1 MEKWW
6 NSPGAPTKNH
16 LPGAS
21 PLMLAASSGDLASV
35 AALVEVPSLAVLVD
49 ETWIFRM
56 WKKNMLVLW
65 CLYRCFFQ
73 VGDWWNW
80 WRCFFHVNQTSFFLR
95 KSSTFHLPRYGV
107 QKQYLTTRWWQ
118 LKYFLIFTPKIGGEY
133 GLISNLTSIWFLFKG
148 VATSNCLRV
157 IESQWTIRW
166 LQLSLSKTVADDC
179 CNQGGASLTQQNG
192 RGQRVGWSQG
202 DEHRICFYGEM

>member
-65 CLYRCFFQ
+65 CLYRCFFRLEIDETGGVVFSMLTRPLFFWGRVQ
-73 VGDWWNW
+73 LFTCQGMGFRSNTWRLDGGNSNIFWFSPRKLVGNMDWFPI
-80 WRCFFHVNQTSFFLR
+80 WRAYDFCS
-95 KSSTFHLPRYGV
+95 K
-107 QKQYLTTRWWQ
+107 
-118 LKYFLIFTPKIGGEY
+118 
-133 GLISNLTSIWFLFKG
+133 GLQP
-148 VATSNCLRV
+148 ATAWGS
-157 IESQWTIRW
+157 
-166 LQLSLSKTVADDC
+166 
-179 CNQGGASLTQQNG
+179 
-192 RGQRVGWSQG
+192 
-202 DEHRICFYGEM
+202 